1 MKMTDYLIMNAEPR
15 EIKIN
20 ANRIESCRNEAVDYS
35 RKVKAIIENSKD
47 IQNGDAANIFMERC
61 SELNNRLLEVVY
73 ETLSVRNA
81 LLNAADIFEQ
91 IEKENM
97 ASFDE

>member
-1 MKMTDYLIMNAEPR
+1 M
-15 EIKIN
+15 
-20 ANRIESCRNEAVDYS
+20 ES
-35 RKVKAIIENSKD
+35 
-47 IQNGDAANIFMERC
+47 C